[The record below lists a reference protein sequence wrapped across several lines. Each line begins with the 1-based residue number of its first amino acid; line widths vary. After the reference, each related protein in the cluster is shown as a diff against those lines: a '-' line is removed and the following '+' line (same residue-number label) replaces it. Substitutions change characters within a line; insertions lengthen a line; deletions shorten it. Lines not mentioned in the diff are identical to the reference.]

1 MHTNPALT
9 EQRAARMLHERI
21 APAVHAASVPLALT
35 AWRAPGEPVPF
46 GEAATQDYE
55 PIHPG
60 DPWGPPWGTTW
71 IHATGV
77 VPDGWRDRDGHRI
90 ELVVDLGFTD
100 SQPGF
105 QAEGLL
111 RRADGSAIKAIS
123 PRNRAAD
130 WEGEPDAIDVYIEA
144 ASNPDVAGGF
154 GFAPTPLGY
163 RETAGQDPLYRLRRV
178 DVALRDLTVWELV
191 QDLTVLLELAE
202 DLPADSTRRARID
215 VALERA
221 VDRVDPRNVS
231 GTAAAARAELAGA
244 LASPAAASAHHVI
257 AVGHAHIDSAWL
269 WPVRETV
276 RKCVRTFSS
285 VLDLMDSDPAFVF
298 ACSSAQQY
306 AWVKE
311 DQPELYERIRRRVAE
326 GRFIPVGGMWLEA
339 DTNMPGSEALAR
351 QMIEGKS
358 FFIEEFGVETRDVW
372 LPDSFGYTGS
382 LPQII
387 RAAGSRWFLSQK
399 LSWNDTDRMPHHT
412 FAWEGIDGSRV
423 LAHFPPVDTY
433 NSRLS
438 VAELH
443 HAESN
448 FAEKGV
454 ASSSIVPFGWGDGGG
469 GPTREML
476 AAAHR
481 MEDLEGVAT
490 VELGS
495 PNTFF
500 ERAEAE
506 MARAVGAAE
515 PVGTARPAGTPGA
528 SGAAEPAGTSEPAQ
542 PAGAAGPA
550 AQAGSAGPT
559 AGTAPAEAVEA
570 PVWSG
575 EMYLEFHRGTY
586 TSQLRTKQGN
596 RRSEHL
602 LREAELWAATAAVMR
617 GADYP
622 YATLKECWRT
632 VLRNQ
637 FHDILPG
644 TCIGWVYQRT
654 EAEYT
659 DVARSLERVIARA
672 ASALTGPGDAPLVLN
687 AAPAESRGVPSLAIG
702 PAAAPGEP
710 VVPTEADGGII
721 LDNGLLRVTI
731 NASGLITS
739 LIDLEADREV
749 LTPGTAA
756 GLLQLHPDAPRQWDA
771 WDIDPEYRNTV
782 EDVTDVQDLAVVAR
796 GPQEPDAVVRV
807 TRRAGRDSTL
817 SEEIR
822 LSPGSKQVVLN
833 FDIDWH
839 ERQRLLKL
847 AFPLDIKADA
857 STSEMQ
863 FGHVERP
870 THRNTSWD
878 AARYEI
884 CAHRWIHVGEAGY
897 GIAVLND
904 STYGHDVTRGVD
916 EQGHPSTTVRL
927 SLLRAPL
934 FPDPEADQGRHRL
947 RVALRPGAAI
957 ADAVMEGYAFNL
969 PERTVRGDHGVPPLV
984 SATGRGVVVECVKLA
999 EDRSGDVVV
1008 RLYESLGAR
1017 TRARVTAGFEA
1028 SDVVATDLLER
1039 PLRISPA
1046 DGSTTGASVPSDET
1060 AAPTPSDES
1069 VAGPGAVLISSA
1081 VGGPGA
1087 APASSTASGP
1097 ASTMSA
1103 AFELRPFQI
1112 MTLRF
1117 IRP

>member
-1 MHTNPALT
+1 MHISPALI
-9 EQRAARMLHERI
+9 EQRAERMLRERI
-21 APAVHAASVPLALT
+21 TPAIHAESVPLALT
-35 AWRAPGEPVPF
+35 AWQAPGEPVPF
-46 GEAATQDYE
+46 AHAAAQDYE
-55 PIHPG
+55 PIRPG

-71 IHATGV
+71 LHATGV
-77 VPDGWRDRDGHRI
+77 VPDGWRRREGHRV

-100 SQPGF
+100 TQPGF

-111 RRADGSAIKAIS
+111 RRADGSAIKAVS
-123 PRNRAAD
+123 PFNRAAD
-130 WEGEPDAIDVYIEA
+130 WEGEPDAVDVYIEA

-163 RETAGQDPLYRLRRV
+163 RETAGDDPLYRLRRV
-178 DVALRDLTVWELV
+178 DMALRDLTVWELV
-191 QDLTVLLELAE
+191 QDLTVLLELAAG
-202 DLPADSTRRARID
+202 LPEASPRRARID

-221 VDRVDPRNVS
+221 VDRVDPRDVG
-231 GTAAAARAELAGA
+231 GTAAAARAELADV
-244 LASPAAASAHHVI
+244 LAAPASASAHHAV

-285 VLDLMDSDPAFVF
+285 VLALMDADPDFVF

-326 GRFIPVGGMWLEA
+326 GRFVPVGGMWLES

-351 QMIEGKS
+351 QMIEGKL
-358 FFIEEFGVETRDVW
+358 FFLEELGVETQDVW

-433 NSRLS
+433 NSRLAVS
-438 VAELH
+438 ELH

-448 FAEKGV
+448 FAEKGI

-506 MARAVGAAE
+506 LGWAAGPTGA
-515 PVGTARPAGTPGA
+515 GPG
-528 SGAAEPAGTSEPAQ
+528 G
-542 PAGAAGPA
+542 AGAAR
-550 AQAGSAGPT
+550 PT
-559 AGTAPAEAVEA
+559 RLGGA

-602 LREAELWAATAAVMR
+602 LREAELWAASAAVGR
-617 GADYP
+617 GEDYP
-622 YATLKECWRT
+622 YETLKECWRT

-654 EAEYT
+654 EAEYAE
-659 DVARSLERVIARA
+659 VARRLEEVIARA
-672 ASALTGPGDAPLVLN
+672 ASALTGPGEDPLLLN
-687 AAPAESRGVPSLAIG
+687 AAPADVAGVPSLAIG
-702 PAAAPGEP
+702 PAAPPGEP
-710 VVPTEADGGII
+710 VTVTELDDGVV
-721 LDNGLLRVTI
+721 LDNGLLRVTVD
-731 NASGLITS
+731 AAGLITS
-739 LIDLEADREV
+739 LVDLEADREV
-749 LTPGTAA
+749 LTPGAAA

-771 WDIDPEYRNTV
+771 WDIDPEYRNAV
-782 EDVTDVQDLAVVAR
+782 EDITDVAGLDVAAQ
-796 GPQEPDAVVRV
+796 GPQAPDAVVRV
-807 TRRAGRDSTL
+807 TRRVGRDSSLT
-817 SEEIR
+817 EEIR
-822 LSPGSKQVVLN
+822 LSPGSRQVVLDI
-833 FDIDWH
+833 DIDWH

-870 THRNTSWD
+870 THQNTSWD

-884 CAHRWIHVGEAGY
+884 CAHRWIHVGEPGY
-897 GIAVLND
+897 GVAVLND
-904 STYGHDVTRGVD
+904 STYGHDVTRDVD
-916 EQGHPSTTVRL
+916 GQGHPSTTVRL
-927 SLLRAPL
+927 SLVRAPL
-934 FPDPEADQGRHRL
+934 FPDPQADQGRHRL
-947 RVALRPGAAI
+947 RVALRPGASI
-957 ADAVMEGYAFNL
+957 GDAVTEGYAFNL
-969 PERTVRGDHGVPPLV
+969 PARTVRGGQGAPPLV
-984 SATGRGVVVECVKLA
+984 SVTGAGVVVEAVKLA

-1028 SDVVATDLLER
+1028 SGVVATDLLER
-1039 PLRISPA
+1039 PLDDGPA
-1046 DGSTTGASVPSDET
+1046 LDVT
-1060 AAPTPSDES
+1060 AGG
-1069 VAGPGAVLISSA
+1069 AGPG
-1081 VGGPGA
+1081 GA
-1087 APASSTASGP
+1087 AAANLSGSDGP
-1097 ASTMSA
+1097 ASAPSTPSALSA

-1112 MTLRF
+1112 VTLRF
-1117 IRP
+1117 ARP

>member
-1 MHTNPALT
+1 MHISPALI
-9 EQRAARMLHERI
+9 EQRAERMLRERI
-21 APAVHAASVPLALT
+21 TPAIHAESVPLTLT
-35 AWRAPGEPVPF
+35 AWQAPGEPVPF
-46 GEAATQDYE
+46 AHAAAQDYE
-55 PIHPG
+55 PIRPG

-71 IHATGV
+71 LHATGV
-77 VPDGWRDRDGHRI
+77 VPDGWRRREGHRV

-100 SQPGF
+100 TQPGF

-111 RRADGSAIKAIS
+111 RRADGSAIKAVS
-123 PRNRAAD
+123 PYNRAAD
-130 WEGEPDAIDVYIEA
+130 WEGEPDAVDVYIEA

-163 RETAGQDPLYRLRRV
+163 RETAGDDPLYRLRRV
-178 DVALRDLTVWELV
+178 DVALRDLTVGELV
-191 QDLTVLLELAE
+191 QDLTVLLELAAG
-202 DLPADSTRRARID
+202 LPEDSTRRARID

-221 VDRVDPRNVS
+221 VDRVDPRDVG
-231 GTAAAARAELAGA
+231 GTAAAARAELADV
-244 LASPAAASAHHVI
+244 LAAPASASAHHAV

-285 VLDLMDSDPAFVF
+285 VLALMDADPDFVF

-433 NSRLS
+433 NSRLA
-438 VAELH
+438 VRELH

-448 FAEKGV
+448 FAEKGI

-506 MARAVGAAE
+506 LGW
-515 PVGTARPAGTPGA
+515 
-528 SGAAEPAGTSEPAQ
+528 
-542 PAGAAGPA
+542 AAGPT
-550 AQAGSAGPT
+550 GAGPGGAARPT
-559 AGTAPAEAVEA
+559 RLGGA

-602 LREAELWAATAAVMR
+602 LREAELWAASAAVGR
-617 GADYP
+617 GEDYP
-622 YATLKECWRT
+622 YETLKECWRT

-654 EAEYT
+654 EAEYAE
-659 DVARSLERVIARA
+659 VARRLEEVIARA
-672 ASALTGPGDAPLVLN
+672 ASALTGPGEDPLLLN
-687 AAPAESRGVPSLAIG
+687 AAPADVAGVPSLAIG
-702 PAAAPGEP
+702 PAAPPGEP
-710 VVPTEADGGII
+710 VTITELDDGVV
-721 LDNGLLRVTI
+721 LDNGLLRVTVD
-731 NASGLITS
+731 AAGLITS
-739 LIDLEADREV
+739 LVDLEADREV
-749 LTPGTAA
+749 LTPGAAA

-771 WDIDPEYRNTV
+771 WDIDPEYRNAV
-782 EDVTDVQDLAVVAR
+782 EDITDVTGLDVDAQ
-796 GPQEPDAVVRV
+796 GPQAPDAVVRV
-807 TRRAGRDSTL
+807 TRRVGRDSSLT
-817 SEEIR
+817 EEIR
-822 LSPGSKQVVLN
+822 LSPGSRQVVLDI
-833 FDIDWH
+833 DIDWH

-870 THRNTSWD
+870 THQNTSWD

-884 CAHRWIHVGEAGY
+884 CAHRWIHVGEPGY
-897 GIAVLND
+897 GVAVLND
-904 STYGHDVTRGVD
+904 STYGHDVTRDVD
-916 EQGHPSTTVRL
+916 GQGHPSTTVRL
-927 SLLRAPL
+927 SLVRAPL
-934 FPDPEADQGRHRL
+934 FPDPQADQGRHRL
-947 RVALRPGAAI
+947 RVALRPGASI
-957 ADAVMEGYAFNL
+957 GDAVTEGYAFNL
-969 PERTVRGDHGVPPLV
+969 PARTVRGGHGAPPLV
-984 SATGRGVVVECVKLA
+984 SVTGAGVVVEAVKLA

-1028 SDVVATDLLER
+1028 SGVVATDLLER
-1039 PLRISPA
+1039 PLDDGPA
-1046 DGSTTGASVPSDET
+1046 LDVT
-1060 AAPTPSDES
+1060 AGG
-1069 VAGPGAVLISSA
+1069 AGPG
-1081 VGGPGA
+1081 GA
-1087 APASSTASGP
+1087 AAANLSGP
-1097 ASTMSA
+1097 DGPAGAPSAPSAPSALSALSA

-1112 MTLRF
+1112 VTLRF
-1117 IRP
+1117 ARP

>member
-1 MHTNPALT
+1 MHISPALI
-9 EQRAARMLHERI
+9 EQRAERMLRERI
-21 APAVHAASVPLALT
+21 TPAIHAESVPLALT
-35 AWRAPGEPVPF
+35 AWQAPGEPVPF
-46 GEAATQDYE
+46 AHAAAQDYE
-55 PIHPG
+55 PIRPG

-71 IHATGV
+71 LHATGV
-77 VPDGWRDRDGHRI
+77 VPDGWRRREGHRV

-100 SQPGF
+100 TQPGF

-111 RRADGSAIKAIS
+111 RRADGSAIKAVS
-123 PRNRAAD
+123 PFNRAAD
-130 WEGEPDAIDVYIEA
+130 WEGEPDAVDVYIEA

-163 RETAGQDPLYRLRRV
+163 RETAGDDPLYRLRRV
-178 DVALRDLTVWELV
+178 DMALRDLTVWELV
-191 QDLTVLLELAE
+191 QDLTVLLELAAGLPE
-202 DLPADSTRRARID
+202 DSPRRARID

-221 VDRVDPRNVS
+221 VDRVDPRDVG
-231 GTAAAARAELAGA
+231 GTAAAARAELADV
-244 LASPAAASAHHVI
+244 LAAPASASAHHAV

-285 VLDLMDSDPAFVF
+285 VLALMDADPDFVF

-326 GRFIPVGGMWLEA
+326 GRFVPVGGMWLES

-351 QMIEGKS
+351 QMIEGKL
-358 FFIEEFGVETRDVW
+358 FFLEELGVETRDVW

-433 NSRLS
+433 NSRLAVS
-438 VAELH
+438 ELH

-448 FAEKGV
+448 FAEKGI

-506 MARAVGAAE
+506 LGWAAGPTGAGPGGPTGAGPGGVGAA
-515 PVGTARPAGTPGA
+515 RPTRLGG
-528 SGAAEPAGTSEPAQ
+528 
-542 PAGAAGPA
+542 
-550 AQAGSAGPT
+550 
-559 AGTAPAEAVEA
+559 A

-602 LREAELWAATAAVMR
+602 LREAELWAASAAVGR
-617 GADYP
+617 GEDYP
-622 YATLKECWRT
+622 YETLKECWRT

-654 EAEYT
+654 EAEYAE
-659 DVARSLERVIARA
+659 VARRLEEVIARA
-672 ASALTGPGDAPLVLN
+672 ASALTGPGEDPLLLN
-687 AAPAESRGVPSLAIG
+687 AAPADVAGVPSLAIG
-702 PAAAPGEP
+702 PAAPPGEP
-710 VVPTEADGGII
+710 VTVTELDDGVV
-721 LDNGLLRVTI
+721 LDNGLLRVTVD
-731 NASGLITS
+731 AAGLITS
-739 LIDLEADREV
+739 LVDLEADREV
-749 LTPGTAA
+749 LTPGAAA

-771 WDIDPEYRNTV
+771 WDIDPEYRNAV
-782 EDVTDVQDLAVVAR
+782 EDITDFAGLDVAAQ
-796 GPQEPDAVVRV
+796 GPQAPDAVVRV
-807 TRRAGRDSTL
+807 TRRVGRDSSLT
-817 SEEIR
+817 EEIR
-822 LSPGSKQVVLN
+822 LSPGSRQVVLDI
-833 FDIDWH
+833 DIDWH

-870 THRNTSWD
+870 THQNTSWD

-884 CAHRWIHVGEAGY
+884 CAHRWIHVGEPGY
-897 GIAVLND
+897 GVAVLND
-904 STYGHDVTRGVD
+904 STYGHDVTRDVD
-916 EQGHPSTTVRL
+916 GQGHPSTTVRL
-927 SLLRAPL
+927 SLVRAPL
-934 FPDPEADQGRHRL
+934 FPDPQADQGRHRL
-947 RVALRPGAAI
+947 RVALRPGASI
-957 ADAVMEGYAFNL
+957 GDAVTEGYAFNL
-969 PERTVRGDHGVPPLV
+969 PARTVRGGQGAPPLV
-984 SATGRGVVVECVKLA
+984 SVTGAGVVVEAVKLA

-1028 SDVVATDLLER
+1028 SGVVATDLLER
-1039 PLRISPA
+1039 PLDDGPA
-1046 DGSTTGASVPSDET
+1046 LDVT
-1060 AAPTPSDES
+1060 AGG
-1069 VAGPGAVLISSA
+1069 AGPG
-1081 VGGPGA
+1081 GA
-1087 APASSTASGP
+1087 AAANLSNPDGP
-1097 ASTMSA
+1097 ASALSALSA

-1112 MTLRF
+1112 VTLRF
-1117 IRP
+1117 ARP